1 MNTGNSVSD
10 AQAFDARQ
18 ARKITAICDRPR
30 SVPRFTADTTGTL
43 RGRTS
48 TYGLTDLNSSATRV
62 PRSVFF
68 ALFAVS
74 GFAGLIY
81 ESIWTHYLKLFLGH
95 AAYAQTL
102 VLALF
107 MGGMAIG
114 AWLCSRAG
122 GRWTNLLAGYAI
134 AEALIGI
141 AALVFHPLFVAT
153 TDAAFDSLLPALG
166 NESLATLAKWT
177 LGSALI
183 LPQSILL
190 GMTFPLMSAGI
201 IRRYPLAPGESLAML
216 YFTNSFGAAVGV
228 LASGFIL
235 IDHLG
240 LPGTMQ
246 TAGVL
251 NLVLAGAVW
260 MLTRGGEPGA
270 APVQKNDSAGST
282 PALFLVVALL
292 TGTAS
297 FIYEI
302 GWIRMLSL
310 VLGAST
316 HSFELMLSSFI
327 LGLAFGGLWVRKR
340 IDSIAEPIRWLGTV
354 QVAMGLLA
362 LATIPVYGQ
371 MFGVMQAVIKG
382 LAKTDAGHVMFLAS
396 SHGIALAVMFPATFC
411 AGMTLPLITYVLLR
425 SGQGEK
431 AIGAVYASNTLGSI
445 LGVVLAAH
453 IGMPYLGLKGL
464 IVAGALIDVT
474 LGLVLLWRYRASLF
488 APVFATAVVLL
499 GFAVVVPVFSL
510 DAHKMASGVFRRGD
524 LFVDSDVKV
533 ISHRDGKTTTV
544 SMLDFSEGRSLR
556 TNGKSDG
563 AINMNPLGAR
573 ISDELTMVLTAA
585 LPLAYKPDA
594 KHAAIIGIGTG
605 LTTHT
610 MVSSPTIEEVDTIE
624 IEPAMAEASRLF
636 APVNANAFAD
646 PRSHIIFDDAK
657 TYFSTRNRKYD
668 IIVSE
673 PSNPWVSGVSSLF
686 TREFYR
692 HTKRYL
698 KPGGVLVQWFQLYEI
713 DPSLVGSVLL
723 SLGAEFPDYVIY
735 MATESDLLIIAGDP
749 ETLARPL
756 ADVTKIAGLSD
767 ELQRIHVNTLGD
779 IQMRRLGG
787 KAALDPFFRSYKVPG
802 NSDFQPYLDLNAAKF
817 RFLQRY
823 AGEVTEIDSASGI
836 PVLSMLEGRVSHS
849 TIAPSLGGED
859 YLDRIEQTRRALY
872 ARNFFLSPVPPDPVS
887 IPRNFQK
894 DLELTQLRLIDCRN
908 PERFDIWFH
917 SLYTLARAVNPYL
930 SAVDADQLW
939 TKLIAHPC
947 GGKIPEAQQKWLD
960 LYLAIGR
967 RDAQAMTM
975 LSESLL
981 SLSTDLPKGNRQFL
995 ITAAMT
1001 GHLMRKDKAGAA
1013 AVWSRHPKD
1022 VDGTT
1027 DVTLR
1032 FLYAHAF

>member
-1 MNTGNSVSD
+1 LNAS
-10 AQAFDARQ
+10 
-18 ARKITAICDRPR
+18 
-30 SVPRFTADTTGTL
+30 
-43 RGRTS
+43 RT
-48 TYGLTDLNSSATRV
+48 RRI

-122 GRWTNLLAGYAI
+122 ERWTNLLVGYAI
-134 AEALIGI
+134 AEALIGV
-141 AALVFHPLFVAT
+141 AALVFHPVFVTA
-153 TDAAFDSLLPALG
+153 TDAAFDRLLPALG
-166 NESLATLAKWT
+166 SETLATAAKWT

-183 LPQSILL
+183 LPQSVLL
-190 GMTFPLMSAGI
+190 GMTFPLMSAGL

-216 YFTNSFGAAVGV
+216 YFTNSFGAAIGV
-228 LASGFIL
+228 LASGFAL
-235 IDHLG
+235 IEHLG

-251 NLVLAGAVW
+251 NLALAAAVW
-260 MLTRGGEPGA
+260 ALARGGEPRPAAASKAAGA
-270 APVQKNDSAGST
+270 AAT

-340 IDSIAEPIRWLGTV
+340 IDSIAEPARWLGLV

-382 LAKTDAGHVMFLAS
+382 LAKTDAGHALFLAS

-425 SGQGEK
+425 SGQGER

-453 IGMPYLGLKGL
+453 VGMPLLGLKGL
-464 IVAGALIDVT
+464 IVAGALIDVV
-474 LGLVLLWRYRASLF
+474 LGLVLLWRYRAAMLQ
-488 APVFATAVVLL
+488 PVLATVIAAL
-499 GFAVVVPVFSL
+499 GFAVVLPLFSL

-524 LFVDSDVKV
+524 LFAESDVKV
-533 ISHRDGKTTTV
+533 ISHHDGKTTTV

-573 ISDELTMVLTAA
+573 ISDEITMVLTAA
-585 LPLAYKPDA
+585 LPLAYLPQA
-594 KHAAIIGIGTG
+594 KHAAVIGIGTG
-605 LTTHT
+605 LTTHA
-610 MVSSPTIEEVDTIE
+610 MVSSPAIEEVDTIE

-646 PRSHIIFDDAK
+646 PRSRIVFDDAK

-686 TREFYR
+686 TREFYTHVR
-692 HTKRYL
+692 RYL

-713 DPSLVGSVLL
+713 DPSLVASVLL
-723 SLGAEFPDYVIY
+723 SLGEEFPDYVIY
-735 MATESDLLIIAGDP
+735 MATESDLLIVAGDP
-749 ETLARPL
+749 GTLARPL
-756 ADVTKIAGLSD
+756 ADVTAIAGLSE
-767 ELQRIHVNTLGD
+767 ELRRVHIGLLGD

-787 KAALDPFFRSYKVPG
+787 KKTLEPFFRSYKVPG
-802 NSDFQPYLDLNAAKF
+802 NSDYRPYLDLNAAKY
-817 RFLQRY
+817 RFLQRH
-823 AGEVTEIDSASGI
+823 AGEITELDSASGI
-836 PVLSMLEGRVSHS
+836 PVLSMLERRVSHAS
-849 TIAPSLGGED
+849 APATLEGDE
-859 YLDRIEQTRRALY
+859 YLDRVEQTRRALY
-872 ARNFFLSPVPPDPVS
+872 ARDFFLSAAPPDPVS
-887 IPRNFQK
+887 IPRAFQK
-894 DLELTQLRLIDCRN
+894 DLELTQLRLVDCRN

-917 SLYTLARAVNPYL
+917 SLYTLARSVNPYL
-930 SAVDADQLW
+930 SAFDADRLW
-939 TKLIAHPC
+939 TKLGAQACVGRIADS
-947 GGKIPEAQQKWLD
+947 QRQWLD
-960 LYLAIGR
+960 LYRAIGR
-967 RDAQAMTM
+967 RDAAAMAK
-975 LSESLL
+975 LAEALL
-981 SLSTDLPKGNRQFL
+981 AASSDLPKGNRQYL

-1001 GHLMRKDKAGAA
+1001 GHLARGDKASAA
-1013 AVWSRHPKD
+1013 AVWNRSAKD
-1022 VDGTT
+1022 VDGTA

-1032 FLYAHAF
+1032 LLYAHAFAG